1 MKKSSGEKIW
11 WESIFPKLVAAF
23 MVIIVPII
31 AAGVWLNMESEKIVR
46 DQAFSLTWEQME
58 GNLDKFDSQ
67 VTTIL
72 NLQRYFCNSN
82 SDMRTLANLP
92 EAFSIVE
99 RAKAIQRINEQF
111 TQIKLVS
118 QFVADVRVHLRQIEK
133 TISSYN
139 INGTMDQDEYN
150 YILKHPESMDKVNI
164 NNDKLIMVSTS
175 VDNMNYARLEQDASF
190 FLVAELSQNAIMDY
204 MIQGDYLENSS
215 TILLNDDLSY
225 YNFRGE
231 DETLALQIAR
241 LVLAQEDFGQQIL
254 DVGGVDYLVLHQVSP
269 TTGLSLIK
277 FLSFEDN
284 FPVFSVFRNWVIVFI
299 IIVIIVIVL
308 FSVNIY
314 KMVQKPVNI
323 LVDAFRSVEKSDFS
337 VHLSYDKKDE
347 FQYLYHRFN
356 RMVVKTR
363 DLIEQVYEQ
372 EILTQRA
379 ELKQLQSQINPHFLY
394 NSLFIISV
402 MARQGDTDF
411 VENFAQQLGQYFQF
425 IVKNNKD
432 MLTLQEEMAYAGLYA
447 DIQQTRFSNRLQV
460 DIEDT
465 PPDFKDKMVPKLI
478 IQPLIENAIAYGLE
492 RRRQGGLLTIRYEVR
507 GKDALDIIVED
518 NGESITDE
526 VVLQLRERL
535 TEKTEDITM
544 SGIFNIH
551 RRLRIYFGEDSGLNF
566 EKRPEGGLKVTVA
579 INFGGKHV

>member
-1 MKKSSGEKIW
+1 MKKSSGEKTW

-323 LVDAFRSVEKSDFS
+323 LVDAFRSVEKSNFS

>member
-1 MKKSSGEKIW
+1 MRKSPREKTW

-23 MVIIVPII
+23 MIIIVPII

-67 VTTIL
+67 VNTIL
-72 NLQRYFCNSN
+72 NLQRYFCNNN

-118 QFVADVRVHLRQIEK
+118 SFVADVRVHLRQIEK

-139 INGTMDQDEYN
+139 INGSMDYEEYN
-150 YILKHPESMDKVNI
+150 YILGHPESMDKVNI
-164 NNDKLIMVSTS
+164 YDDKLIMVSTS
-175 VDNMNYARLEQDASF
+175 VDNLNYARVEQDASF
-190 FLVAELSQNAIMDY
+190 FLVAELSQSEIMDY
-204 MIQGDYLENSS
+204 MTQGDYLENSS

-231 DETLALQIAR
+231 DEALALRIAR
-241 LVLAQEDFGQQIL
+241 IVLEQEAFGQQIL
-254 DVGGVDYLVLHQVSP
+254 KLDGVDYLVLHQVSP

-284 FPVFSVFRNWVIVFI
+284 FPVFSMFKNWVIVFI
-299 IIVIIVIVL
+299 ILVIIVIVL
-308 FSVNIY
+308 FSINIY
-314 KMVQKPVNI
+314 NMVQKPVNI
-323 LVDAFRSVEKSDFS
+323 LVEALRSVEKSDFS

-356 RMVVKTR
+356 RMVVKTK

-402 MARQGDTDF
+402 MARQGDMDF
-411 VENFAQQLGQYFQF
+411 VESFAQQLGQYFQF

-460 DIEDT
+460 DIEET
-465 PPDFKDKMVPKLI
+465 PSDFKDKMVPKLI

-492 RRRQGGLLTIRYEVR
+492 KRRQGGILKIRYEIR
-507 GKDALDIIVED
+507 AEDALDIIVED
-518 NGESITDE
+518 NGENITDA
-526 VVLQLRERL
+526 VVGALRERL
-535 TEKTEDITM
+535 TQRTEDITM

-551 RRLRIYFGEDSGLNF
+551 RRLKIFFGEDSGLRF

>member
-1 MKKSSGEKIW
+1 MKKSSGEKTW

-150 YILKHPESMDKVNI
+150 YILKHPECMDKVNI

>member
-1 MKKSSGEKIW
+1 MKKSSGEKTW